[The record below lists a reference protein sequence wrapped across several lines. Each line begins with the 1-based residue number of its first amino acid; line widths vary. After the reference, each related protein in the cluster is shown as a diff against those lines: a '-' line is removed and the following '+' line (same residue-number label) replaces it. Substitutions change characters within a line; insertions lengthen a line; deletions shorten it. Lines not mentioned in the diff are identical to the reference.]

1 MENDI
6 LITFFSSVGV
16 EINLSRVSIDDFDFG
31 NDENEGRIQ
40 LDPSVWA
47 NPFNKSTPASNTAK
61 NSNEMY
67 GFYRN
72 SDAILRQNISN
83 SLPSPVRQ
91 QSTQPMAMPAMVS
104 YKIAY

>member
-1 MENDI
+1 MFDI
-6 LITFFSSVGV
+6 CLFLA

-47 NPFNKSTPASNTAK
+47 NPFKAATTPSTTA
-61 NSNEMY
+61 NSNQMY

-72 SDAILRQNISN
+72 SDAVLRQNISN

-91 QSTQPMAMPAMVS
+91 SSQPLQMPPMVS
-104 YKIAY
+104 FFLEKYHL